1 MENIKV
7 VNNLGDDIKVD
18 IERSNNEIHI
28 IISAENT
35 VQVGECKLGDVI
47 KGESG
52 TEWIVCDVSATGI
65 TIVSKETIESM
76 HFGTNND
83 WRKSF
88 VRDYLNGEYMDF
100 VRTEFGGQNIKVNER
115 NLLSLD
121 GYDDYGKIYDLVS
134 ILTLD
139 EYRRFH
145 RFIGNCNEGNW
156 LLTPYSTGTGSDY
169 VGYIDSDG
177 HVCCGGYNYTF
188 EVRPVLI
195 LKSST
200 LVKKHK
206 EV

>member
-7 VNNLGDDIKVD
+7 VNNLGDGVKVD

-28 IISAENT
+28 VLSMEDM
-35 VQVGECKLGDVI
+35 VEVGECKPGDVI

-52 TEWIVCDVSATGI
+52 TEWIVCAVSATGT
-65 TIVSKETIESM
+65 TIVSKDIIEIM

-83 WRKSF
+83 WRESF

-121 GYDDYGKIYDLVS
+121 GYDAYGKCYDLVS
-134 ILTLD
+134 ILSLD

-145 RFIGNCNEGNW
+145 KFIGNCDEWNW
-156 LLTPYSTGTGSDY
+156 LLTPYSTPSGVGSGC
-169 VGYIDSDG
+169 VGCI
-177 HVCCGGYNYTF
+177 GGGGGVYYGRYGCAHG
-188 EVRPVLI
+188 VRPVLI
-195 LKSST
+195 LKSSI
-200 LVKKHK
+200 LVKKA
-206 EV
+206 